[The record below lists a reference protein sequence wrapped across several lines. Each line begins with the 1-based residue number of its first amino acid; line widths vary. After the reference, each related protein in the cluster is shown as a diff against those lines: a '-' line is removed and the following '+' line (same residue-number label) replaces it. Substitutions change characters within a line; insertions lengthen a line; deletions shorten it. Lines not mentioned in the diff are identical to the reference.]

1 VVTVFVIICR
11 RNDDTHHPGEDIQMN
26 TTIHPGSLLARISTH
41 QPLVNS
47 AGKELARQIPL
58 QRWDGQVNHT
68 ILTTAT
74 IASVDNGNDAFKGAM
89 LHAREPFLCTT
100 RIVTA
105 YAPAKTIR
113 AGEGVTTWQVNDS
126 EPFWIGNDAIA
137 TQKAESLPVGF
148 TEERLLDERYQCF
161 LPACVVE
168 LLRGAGYGT
177 QHNEFQGHYDLSIG
191 FGIPNEEI
199 TLSGPRDTVRLALR
213 SIFNKKYTVRR
224 TDEQGRVTTWV
235 LCLVEIHPYPQSFAS
250 FATWY
255 YTLDGTPI
263 DTDLVKHVTLDIGGG
278 QFHSCEVDIVHQI
291 GGRPKLRMSAS
302 LLGDGTIAMARA
314 ARETI
319 RARYP
324 DVRLS
329 DAEAQQVLISGTVIV
344 GGRRTKVDDIVA
356 GVIHARS
363 QNLFAQMLPLLQEG
377 QSFLMF
383 TGGGSILLAE
393 RLAQLVSTKRSPQ
406 SVLFVPKE
414 LAAVLNAIGGY
425 ILAQTMAQKV
435 MAR

>member
-1 VVTVFVIICR
+1 
-11 RNDDTHHPGEDIQMN
+11 M
-26 TTIHPGSLLARISTH
+26 
-41 QPLVNS
+41 
-47 AGKELARQIPL
+47 
-58 QRWDGQVNHT
+58 
-68 ILTTAT
+68 
-74 IASVDNGNDAFKGAM
+74 
-89 LHAREPFLCTT
+89 
-100 RIVTA
+100 
-105 YAPAKTIR
+105 
-113 AGEGVTTWQVNDS
+113 
-126 EPFWIGNDAIA
+126 
-137 TQKAESLPVGF
+137 
-148 TEERLLDERYQCF
+148 
-161 LPACVVE
+161 
-168 LLRGAGYGT
+168 
-177 QHNEFQGHYDLSIG
+177 
-191 FGIPNEEI
+191 
-199 TLSGPRDTVRLALR
+199 
-213 SIFNKKYTVRR
+213 
-224 TDEQGRVTTWV
+224 
-235 LCLVEIHPYPQSFAS
+235 LCLVEVHPYPQSFAT

-278 QFHSCEVDIVHQI
+278 QFHSCEVDILHQV
-291 GGRPKLRMSAS
+291 GRRPKLRMSAS

-319 RARYP
+319 RASYP

-406 SVLFVPKE
+406 SVLFVPNE

-435 MAR
+435 MAG